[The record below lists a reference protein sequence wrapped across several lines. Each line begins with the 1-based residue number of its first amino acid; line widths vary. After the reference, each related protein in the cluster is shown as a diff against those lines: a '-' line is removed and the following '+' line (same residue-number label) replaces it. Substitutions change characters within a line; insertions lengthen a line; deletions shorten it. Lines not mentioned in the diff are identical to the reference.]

1 MRRTRANSI
10 SLVQAVAAGLG
21 WSVGVTLLLAAL
33 SAWMISREKIAM
45 ESMGYLSAGVLILAG
60 GGGAWLAAKLTG
72 RKRMQVCI
80 LTAASYLVVLVAIG
94 VLCFDANGTGFGMTA
109 LAVLGSGCA
118 AGLAGAKGRK
128 THSRKG
134 VVKMYKKPLYHS

>member
-1 MRRTRANSI
+1 M
-10 SLVQAVAAGLG
+10 VHAVAAGLG
-21 WSVGVTLLLAAL
+21 WSVGGTLLMGAW
-33 SAWMISREKIAM
+33 SAWRNSREKTAR
-45 ESMGYLSAGVLILAG
+45 EAMGYVSAGVLILAG

-72 RKRMQVCI
+72 RKRMQVCT
-80 LTAASYLVVLVAIG
+80 LTAAAYLVLLVAIG
-94 VLCFDANGTGFGMTA
+94 VMCFDANGTGFGVTA

>member
-10 SLVQAVAAGLG
+10 SMVQAVASGLG

-45 ESMGYLSAGVLILAG
+45 ESMGYVSAGALILAG

-80 LTAASYLVVLVAIG
+80 LTAAAYLVVLVAIG

-118 AGLAGAKGRK
+118 AGLAGSGKRK